1 MADESKVPV
10 QRQGGRLPSSYSD
23 PFQAFRTGM
32 DRLFDDFLTGW
43 PTFPSLG
50 RTLAA
55 PEVITPALDI
65 KETEKELVVKADLP
79 GIDDKDVQLTIRDGI
94 LTLRGEKKSERKDE
108 RENYHLVERSYG
120 SFQRSIRL
128 PESVDE
134 DKAQA
139 RFDKGVLTV
148 TLPKRPEAVKQQKKI
163 EIKSS

>member
-1 MADESKVPV
+1 MADDVTGKG
-10 QRQGGRLPSSYSD
+10 QGGRLPSRFVD
-23 PFQAFRTGM
+23 PFQNFRSEM
-32 DRLFDDFLTGW
+32 DRLFDDFMGGL
-43 PTFPSLG
+43 PTLSNLRRSFP
-50 RTLAA
+50 AA
-55 PEVITPALDI
+55 QVLTPALDV

-79 GIDDKDVQLTIRDGI
+79 GIDEKDVQLTIDNGI
-94 LTLRGEKKSERKDE
+94 LTIRGEKKEERKDE

-134 DKAQA
+134 DKAEA